1 MAILTGTSWNLA
13 SCQLQYSAGFDRGDG
28 GDDQGLTLTNCADF
42 GTKNTSS
49 PSHQT
54 SQPSFNILNMLV
66 VNFWQV
72 FQTWSSLLTSAC
84 MISGVSGWKLRVIS
98 RRRFA
103 YDRRMSW
110 NRTWSST
117 PGRTD
122 KCLYLASLG
131 PFTQRIKK
139 RFGPGGPALL
149 PRDEGFPFCV
159 LPRGLAFVVF
169 VLEPGASVE
178 PDNVL
183 LLLLLLVP
191 CLCVAVPWPWVV
203 SLLAAAAVVVMVM
216 VVVDCAWP
224 FVAAAAAARLSSCS
238 RCAAPPSRSSWT
250 SLYIGLPHP
259 CRLRLI
265 KHSILPPETFLLQNN
280 CVLWAAH
287 YTTPDS
293 NSKR

>member
-13 SCQLQYSAGFDRGDG
+13 SCQLQYSADFDRGDG
-28 GDDQGLTLTNCADF
+28 GDDRGLTLTNCADF
-42 GTKNTSS
+42 GMKNTSS

-66 VNFWQV
+66 VVHFWMV
-72 FQTWSSLLTSAC
+72 FQTSSSLLTSAC

-98 RRRFA
+98 RRRLA

-149 PRDEGFPFCV
+149 PRDECFPFCV

-169 VLEPGASVE
+169 VLESDESVE

-183 LLLLLLVP
+183 LLLLLLVLLLVP
-191 CLCVAVPWPWVV
+191 CLCVAVP
-203 SLLAAAAVVVMVM
+203 LL
-216 VVVDCAWP
+216 
-224 FVAAAAAARLSSCS
+224 
-238 RCAAPPSRSSWT
+238 
-250 SLYIGLPHP
+250 
-259 CRLRLI
+259 
-265 KHSILPPETFLLQNN
+265 
-280 CVLWAAH
+280 
-287 YTTPDS
+287 
-293 NSKR
+293 